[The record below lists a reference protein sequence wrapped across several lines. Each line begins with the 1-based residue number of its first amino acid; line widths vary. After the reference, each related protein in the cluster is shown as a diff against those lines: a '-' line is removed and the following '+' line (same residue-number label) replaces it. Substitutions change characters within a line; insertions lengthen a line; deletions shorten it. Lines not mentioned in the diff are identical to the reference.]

1 MRGRKLKD
9 GESYRKDGRYCYRY
23 MDSNGKRKY
32 LYDRDLAKLREKEK
46 KLAQDLLDGIL
57 TDTAI
62 QKLTLNDLFQ
72 RYVLTKQWEQT
83 TLKNN
88 LSLWQNLVKDSLG
101 QYKIVQIKKSASNF
115 AGNLVSNWCQTRF

>member
-1 MRGRKLKD
+1 
-9 GESYRKDGRYCYRY
+9 